1 MLGKLQNPEKESFM
15 TGTVKQW
22 QSTMCTWSISNS
34 VEQTNKHRIL
44 VGRSLDRLRVVTPM
58 MILRVRCLNGSIK
71 G

>member
-1 MLGKLQNPEKESFM
+1 MLGRLQNPEKEFFM

-22 QSTMCTWSISNS
+22 QSMCTWPISNS